1 MNCIISNVSLIIIQ
15 RCRGEH
21 NSINYYIIYIN
32 LTYYPIL
39 LTCQMHTDYTVI
51 AHNLIIFKP
60 FSVVFVKC
68 TDNNQQLD
76 VYSSSVSYS

>member
-1 MNCIISNVSLIIIQ
+1 
-15 RCRGEH
+15 
-21 NSINYYIIYIN
+21 
-32 LTYYPIL
+32 
-39 LTCQMHTDYTVI
+39 MHTDYTVI

-76 VYSSSVSYS
+76 VFLVQEYHTVDMDSNSAVV